1 MQLVSRFV
9 AVAKYRKEA
18 KTAYKESSFFLYL
31 KSKIAISSRNFS
43 CQIQSRI
50 ISSALYSSLA
60 PRLKVNDM
68 FLEVQ
73 QNSKLNDDIIQQLL
87 RHNSAR
93 KLGLIT
99 RSVFKW
105 TEQQNRRDG
114 PELLDWPRKMI
125 RPWQV
130 SGAQLTLSLYDIRAT
145 LTEQLIKLK
154 ANEQY
159 N

>member
-1 MQLVSRFV
+1 MQLASRFV

-50 ISSALYSSLA
+50 ISSALYSSLG

-73 QNSKLNDDIIQQLL
+73 QNSKLNDDIIQQL
-87 RHNSAR
+87 RTTR

-105 TEQQNRRDG
+105 TEQQKARDG
-114 PELLDWPRKMI
+114 QNYWTDHEKWFARD
-125 RPWQV
+125 
-130 SGAQLTLSLYDIRAT
+130 
-145 LTEQLIKLK
+145 KLVVRFWLF
-154 ANEQY
+154 NSMT
-159 N
+159 